1 MLKMRLEKTP
11 LRLLNLDLLVCLSLL
26 LIVLSCN
33 STPPGGLS
41 EKGELQ
47 IGLVCSN
54 LDRSLDFYKNVI
66 GMQETGGFEV
76 DGQFSTD
83 AALSDGKAFK
93 VRTLKLDNA
102 PGGTTLKLACCSD
115 STVTARQKFV
125 NETPGVKYLTFEVP
139 SAKGI
144 RERLQQRGIPL
155 LGKTPV
161 DMGEGTEL
169 IMVNDPDGVFV
180 EIIGKRD

>member
-1 MLKMRLEKTP
+1 MLKMRLKRTHRKP
-11 LRLLNLDLLVCLSLL
+11 LKPALPVCLPLL

-33 STPPGGLS
+33 NTPPGGLS

-83 AALSDGKAFK
+83 AALSDGKPFK
-93 VRTLKLDNA
+93 VRTLKLDAA

-115 STVTARQKFV
+115 STVTAQKFV
-125 NETPGVKYLTFEVP
+125 NETPGVKYLTFEVS
-139 SAKGI
+139 SAKAI
-144 RERLQQRGIPL
+144 RERLQQRGIPF
-155 LGKTPV
+155 LGKSPV
-161 DMGEGTEL
+161 DMGEGNEL

-180 EIIGKRD
+180 EIIGKKD